1 MDRLGGPEWG
11 MAERAIDLSTKPTIE
26 GDLVLLRT
34 LLAEDADAIAEILGD
49 PQVRILTG
57 TVSTTAE
64 AREPF
69 VADEEFRRWYATR
82 ADQTDRLDLAIV
94 ERSSGE
100 LAGEVALNEVDEEA
114 ATANLRILIGSKWQ
128 DRGLG
133 TEAVRLL
140 TAYALT
146 QVGLREVTL
155 VVLATNPRAHR
166 VYEKIGYRVV
176 RTRHGASTFDG
187 APVDEIDMALTI
199 GE

>member
-1 MDRLGGPEWG
+1 
-11 MAERAIDLSTKPTIE
+11 MAPSPIDLSDKPTLE
-26 GDLVLLRT
+26 GDLVVLRP
-34 LLAEDADAIAEILGD
+34 LVGEDADAIAAILND

-57 TVSTTAE
+57 SVATMAE

-69 VADEEFRRWYATR
+69 VADEAFYEWYATR
-82 ADQTDRLDLAIV
+82 AHQSDRLDLAII
-94 ERSSGE
+94 ERASGE
-100 LAGEVALNEVDEEA
+100 LAGEIVLNEVDDSEA
-114 ATANLRILIGSKWQ
+114 DSEGAEARGATANLRILIGPRWQ

-176 RTRHGASTFDG
+176 QTRRGATTFDG
-187 APVDEIDMALTI
+187 APVDEIDMVLSLA
-199 GE
+199 

>member
-1 MDRLGGPEWG
+1 MTEP
-11 MAERAIDLSTKPTIE
+11 AVDLSTKPTIE
-26 GDLVLLRT
+26 GDIVVLRPLV
-34 LLAEDADAIAEILGD
+34 ADDADAIAEIITD

-57 TVSTTAE
+57 SVPTTAE

-82 ADQTDRLDLAIV
+82 TDQTDRLDLAIV

-100 LAGEVALNEVDEEA
+100 LAGEIVLNEVDA
-114 ATANLRILIGSKWQ
+114 QGASANLRILIGPKWQ

-176 RTRHGASTFDG
+176 RTRHGASTLDG